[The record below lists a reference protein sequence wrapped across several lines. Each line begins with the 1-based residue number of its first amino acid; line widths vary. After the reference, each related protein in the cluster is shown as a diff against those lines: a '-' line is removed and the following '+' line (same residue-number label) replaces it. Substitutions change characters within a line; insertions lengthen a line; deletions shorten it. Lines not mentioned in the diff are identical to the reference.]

1 STQISIL
8 QPTKSRPSNRQLV
21 INLPRTKNNHLF
33 LKLFLFITRNL
44 YQPNKMRAGSQ
55 VSAINTKIQ

>member
-1 STQISIL
+1 MVVN
-8 QPTKSRPSNRQLV
+8 RPHH
-21 INLPRTKNNHLF
+21 KNNHLF